1 MVASASERK
10 VWPWNFASDSNC
22 FQSVRVFRKWKS
34 SHGESKSQRAIGHL
48 IQKKEKQGAGWFSY
62 HKLYKNEWVC
72 QKFWGLIN
80 HLYQF
85 TKPENC
91 LNFTQPHMKCE
102 IAKIHTHLF
111 ASQNALVL
119 ISNGKAEK
127 KRRKWSNTFPGFQM
141 DRVGSFQYNCQL
153 H

>member
-1 MVASASERK
+1 MGVPK
-10 VWPWNFASDSNC
+10 ILGP
-22 FQSVRVFRKWKS
+22 
-34 SHGESKSQRAIGHL
+34 
-48 IQKKEKQGAGWFSY
+48 
-62 HKLYKNEWVC
+62 YKPA
-72 QKFWGLIN
+72 LA

-119 ISNGKAEK
+119 ISNDEAG
-127 KRRKWSNTFPGFQM
+127 RNYNTFPGFQM
-141 DRVGSFQYNCQL
+141 DRPVGSFEFNNCQL
-153 H
+153 HQIMSTTTVK